1 MTARTNFL
9 AGARAIVTVGA
20 ACVLLTG
27 CNVSRE
33 QEAAQIERDILATPG
48 QQQLWRT
55 IKDEY
60 PQDFDT
66 LIAQL
71 QALDFDERRD
81 EGRIEAVGTDWLLN
95 FLDRIAPSAVI
106 APPAEILSWSETERD
121 LYAVLQRGAVDECA
135 AMTMG
140 QPITVQRSNA
150 AASAAIARRNLAFV
164 QAAAAGRRDPQDY
177 AEPDEADWARLGD
190 AIAATGLDP
199 ELQETLGSEE
209 AMLALTRAQQCE
221 IGVAL
226 FQGIADLPDDVE
238 PEMAAF
244 MLAPE

>member
-1 MTARTNFL
+1 MTERRNWR
-9 AGARAIVTVGA
+9 AGARALLMGGA
-20 ACVLLTG
+20 ACLLLAS

-33 QEAAQIERDILATPG
+33 QEAEHIERDILATPG

-60 PQDFDT
+60 PQDFDA
-66 LIAQL
+66 LIEQL
-71 QALDFDERRD
+71 QSLDFQERRD
-81 EGRIEAVGTDWLLN
+81 EARIEAVGTDWLLN
-95 FLDRIAPSAVI
+95 FLDRIAPSAVT
-106 APPAEILSWSETERD
+106 APPAEILSWSATERD
-121 LYAVLQRGAVDECA
+121 LYSVLQRGAIEECA

-150 AASAAIARRNLAFV
+150 AATAAIARRNLAFV

-177 AEPDEADWARLGD
+177 DEPDEADWARLGD

-199 ELQETLGSEE
+199 QLQDTLGSEA
-209 AMLALTRAQQCE
+209 AMLALSQPQQCE

-226 FQGIADLPDDVE
+226 FTGIADLPDDVE